1 MSDQNV
7 FYSVIDE
14 AIDIMNKQDI
24 TDLLKEVNA
33 DIDAALER
41 SSNDDLSIDVYN
53 LSANNTVQELSRIM
67 DYYQI
72 NRRKMRKDDMVQA
85 IALFENDSNNS
96 FIVEQ
101 RRRLW
106 MNIEE
111 LKEDE
116 YFSRFI
122 SF

>member
-53 LSANNTVQELSRIM
+53 LSANNTVQ
-67 DYYQI
+67 
-72 NRRKMRKDDMVQA
+72 
-85 IALFENDSNNS
+85 
-96 FIVEQ
+96 
-101 RRRLW
+101 
-106 MNIEE
+106 
-111 LKEDE
+111 
-116 YFSRFI
+116 
-122 SF
+122 

>member
-53 LSANNTVQELSRIM
+53 LSANNTVQDLSRIM

-116 YFSRFI
+116 FFSRFI